1 MYIVD
6 FFKRLFQKNN
16 LGVLAYIV
24 VNVLVGAGLLAA
36 FAYVIVLGMSY
47 GMVEYVEFDWLA
59 AMGTTLIIS
68 FVVYLISMLVVL
80 SPLGEAIVR
89 LKYKCKKIE
98 RLDQLNHIETQYH
111 EVLEK
116 AKALDPQLDSSVSV
130 YVTESQETTVF
141 ALGRKTLA
149 VTSGLFSMP
158 KEKIQA
164 LMAREFGH
172 ISQKDTDFLLLV
184 TVGNFTVTACI
195 WILRIGLYIALIP
208 IMVLGGLAFFMLKL
222 FGLVFMFAGGGV
234 PGAHFIGKLA
244 DILANPLPMIAKKLF
259 QLVGWIGKTLTNLWN
274 KVGAVMVLKTRQGYE
289 YSADE
294 FAFNCGYGETLY
306 DIIKHDNLA
315 DQAEGIFKDIVKAY
329 PAADARLAKLQ
340 TLGVEYS
347 DY

>member
-1 MYIVD
+1 MYFID

-36 FAYVIVLGMSY
+36 FAYVILLGINN
-47 GMVEYVEFDWLA
+47 GVIEDVGFDWLTT
-59 AMGTTLIIS
+59 MGTTLIIS
-68 FVVYLISMLVVL
+68 LVVYLISMLVVL
-80 SPLGEAIVR
+80 SPLGEAIIR

-116 AKALDPQLDSSVSV
+116 AKALDSELNSSVRV

-184 TVGNFTVTACI
+184 TAGNFTVTVCI

-208 IMVLGGLAFFMLKL
+208 IFL
-222 FGLVFMFAGGGV
+222 
-234 PGAHFIGKLA
+234 
-244 DILANPLPMIAKKLF
+244 
-259 QLVGWIGKTLTNLWN
+259 
-274 KVGAVMVLKTRQGYE
+274 
-289 YSADE
+289 
-294 FAFNCGYGETLY
+294 
-306 DIIKHDNLA
+306 
-315 DQAEGIFKDIVKAY
+315 
-329 PAADARLAKLQ
+329 
-340 TLGVEYS
+340 
-347 DY
+347 